1 MNYEID
7 NFISGEAKIN
17 PAFGRIIDKNKG
29 LLFISSSAIADN
41 LIDINI
47 NDGGRNG
54 YGYQLDAGDCERLA
68 NAFKELSHELQKIK
82 NKRSVVL
89 KGRDHKTKEALIEY
103 LQYDTDER
111 FWQAI
116 ANFGC
121 KHGLCGY
128 YLVSSYRP
136 PRNDGFNKDLFFQES
151 DSIFN
156 RKENK

>member
-7 NFISGEAKIN
+7 NIISGEAKIN
-17 PAFGRIIDKNKG
+17 PAFGRLIDKNKG

-47 NDGGRNG
+47 NDSGRNG
-54 YGYQLDAGDCERLA
+54 YGYQLDAEDCERLA
-68 NAFKELSHELQKIK
+68 NSFKELSHELQKNK

-103 LQYDTDER
+103 LQQDTDER

-116 ANFGC
+116 NNFGNNY
-121 KHGLCGY
+121 GLCDYFLLTSPTLIVG
-128 YLVSSYRP
+128 VQ
-136 PRNDGFNKDLFFQES
+136 DLFFQDS
-151 DSIFN
+151 DELFN
-156 RKENK
+156 RKEK